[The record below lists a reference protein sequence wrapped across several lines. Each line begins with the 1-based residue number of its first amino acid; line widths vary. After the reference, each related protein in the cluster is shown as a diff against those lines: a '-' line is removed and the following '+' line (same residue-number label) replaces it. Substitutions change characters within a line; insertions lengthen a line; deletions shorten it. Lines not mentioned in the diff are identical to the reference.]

1 VWDRLSKQVA
11 VELAQLRRLLDSHHA
26 LLDRTRKEPPD
37 AIGLSALAAMLHS
50 FYNGVEN
57 IFKRVATE
65 LDGGL
70 PESEAWHRRLLNSMA
85 GPTSARP
92 AVITAALRDKLCRYL
107 DFRHFFRHAY
117 TFDLRW
123 AKMERLVGEVGSTL
137 GEFRAQLAAFLKA
150 APPP

>member
-1 VWDRLSKQVA
+1 MQ
-11 VELAQLRRLLDSHHA
+11 VELAQLRRLIESHRP
-26 LLDRTRKEPPD
+26 LLDRIRGEPPD
-37 AIGLSALAAMLHS
+37 AVGLSALAAMLHS

-57 IFKRVATE
+57 TFKRVATE

-70 PESEAWHRRLLNSMA
+70 PGSEAWHRRLLNGMA

-123 AKMERLVGEVGSTL
+123 AKMERLVREVESTL
-137 GEFRAQLAAFLKA
+137 RELDAQLAAFLKA
-150 APPP
+150 APSP